1 MGALKLEDIN
11 YTYSDYKL
19 WKGDWELIEGV
30 PFAMS
35 PAPVR
40 IHQNIAYEI
49 ARLLGNQVVDCQ
61 ICEVL
66 GEIDYKVNEE
76 TTLRPDVVLTC
87 NDPGE
92 AYLTKAPEIIVEIIS
107 KSTAKRDEVYK
118 FDIYEK
124 EKVKYYIIVYP
135 DDFRAKVY
143 KLDGKEYDKQGD
155 FTSEIYSFEETTC
168 KVSLDFEELFKRFKK
183 K

>member
-11 YTYSDYKL
+11 YTYDDYKL

-35 PAPVR
+35 PAPMKK
-40 IHQNIAYEI
+40 HQSLASTINYIFYDQIKE
-49 ARLLGNQVVDCQ
+49 CQ
-61 ICEVL
+61 ECEVL
-66 GEIDYKVNEE
+66 GEVDYKVDEG
-76 TTLRPDVVLTC
+76 TLLRPDIALVC
-87 NDPGE
+87 NEPGE

-135 DDFRAKVY
+135 DDLKAKVY
-143 KLDGKEYDKQGD
+143 KLEGREYDKQGD
-155 FTSEIYSFEETTC
+155 FTSESYDFKETAC
-168 KVSLDFEELFKRFKK
+168 QISLDFTQVFKRFR
-183 K
+183 

>member
-1 MGALKLEDIN
+1 MGVLKLEDMN
-11 YTYSDYKL
+11 YTYDDYRL
-19 WKGDWELIEGV
+19 WKGDWELIEGI

-35 PAPVR
+35 PAPVKK
-40 IHQNIAYEI
+40 HQSLATEI
-49 ARLLGNQVVDCQ
+49 IVALRNQLEDCLE
-61 ICEVL
+61 CEVL
-66 GEIDYKVNEE
+66 GGLDYKVNKE
-76 TTLRPDVVLTC
+76 TVLRPDIVLTC
-87 NDPGE
+87 NEPCE

-135 DDFRAKVY
+135 NDLKAKVY

-155 FTSEIYSFEETTC
+155 FTSEIYDFEETTC
-168 KVSLDFEELFKRFKK
+168 KVSLDFKQVFKRFR
-183 K
+183 